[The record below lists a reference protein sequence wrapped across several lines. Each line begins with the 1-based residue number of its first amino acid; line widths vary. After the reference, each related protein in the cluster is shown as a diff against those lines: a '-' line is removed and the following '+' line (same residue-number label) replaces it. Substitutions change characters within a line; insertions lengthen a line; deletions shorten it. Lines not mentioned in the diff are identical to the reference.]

1 MNSRS
6 LLRQNKP
13 TIEDI
18 RRAPKRIS
26 SKENGD
32 IMAGYQIFLFGGR
45 WLYTHQYMVNREPHI
60 CPLCNK
66 KLPCKTHSIVHH
78 KDGTRLNN
86 NPANLQLVTRREHFW
101 LHAGG
106 QVILAEKP
114 NKVRRAGTGR
124 RLTPR
129 PAFLERRITWG

>member
-6 LLRQNKP
+6 LQRRKKP

-18 RRAPKRIS
+18 RCAPKQIS
-26 SKENGD
+26 RKDGPFS
-32 IMAGYQIFLFGGR
+32 GYEMFFFEGR
-45 WLYTHQYMVNREPHI
+45 WYYTHQYMVNREPHI
-60 CPLCNK
+60 CSLCNK

-78 KDGTRLNN
+78 KDGIRLNN
-86 NPANLQLVTRREHFW
+86 DPSNLQLVTRREHYW
-101 LHAGG
+101 IHVGG
-106 QVILAEKP
+106 QVILAEKLK
-114 NKVRRAGTGR
+114 KVRRAGTGR

>member
-6 LLRQNKP
+6 LLRREKP
-13 TIEDI
+13 TIEQI

-26 SKENGD
+26 SKDQGD
-32 IMAGYQIFLFGGR
+32 HMEGYQMFLFKGR
-45 WLYTHQYMVNREPHI
+45 WLYTHQYMVNRETHV

-66 KLPCKTHSIVHH
+66 KLPRKTHSIVHH

-86 NPANLQLVTRREHFW
+86 DPANLQLVTRREHAAIHGEW
-101 LHAGG
+101 N
-106 QVILAEKP
+106 VISADKP
-114 NKVRRAGTGR
+114 KKMRRAGTGR

-129 PAFLERRITWG
+129 PSFLERRITWG